1 MSDGEVLFAP
11 SKRLSSIQ
19 PVTGTALIK
28 KTRPSKKLNSFSDR
42 NKVWWSLIGS
52 FTVEEVLLRMLREL
66 ETLQLWTMTVS
77 LTFMSAFALF

>member
-19 PVTGTALIK
+19 PVTASALIK
-28 KTRPSKKLNSFSDR
+28 KTRPSKIFNGFSKR

-52 FTVEEVLLRMLREL
+52 FTVKQHRNIRVIEPHPFENAARIQNSEIIKD
-66 ETLQLWTMTVS
+66 
-77 LTFMSAFALF
+77 F